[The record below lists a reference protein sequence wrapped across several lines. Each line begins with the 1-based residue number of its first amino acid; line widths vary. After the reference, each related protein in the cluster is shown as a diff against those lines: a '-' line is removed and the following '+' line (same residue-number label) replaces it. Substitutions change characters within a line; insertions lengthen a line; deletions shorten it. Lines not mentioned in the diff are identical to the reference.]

1 MTRTRIGLLAS
12 GGGSNLQ
19 AILDHLASLGAARHG
34 DVVLVASNRPDAGAL
49 ARAERAGISRVV
61 LRSPH
66 APDGAELAGALADHG
81 VQLVALAGYMRLVPP
96 EVTAAFRGRM
106 LNVHPALLPEFGGP
120 GMYGPRV
127 HRAVL
132 EAGAALAAHGV
143 ELVALA
149 GYMRL
154 VPPDVTAAF
163 RGRMLNVHPALL
175 PEFGGPG
182 MYGPRVHRAVLHAGA
197 SLSGPSVHFVDEV
210 YDHGALIAQW
220 PVPVL
225 SHDDEHSLAA
235 RVLRAEH
242 LLYPR
247 VVDAVAAGEV
257 RLGSDGRAV
266 SDRFAEPRLPT
277 MDPDLDDATLAAA
290 LDEALARTR

>member
-1 MTRTRIGLLAS
+1 MRTRIGVLAS

-19 AILDHLASLGAARHG
+19 AILDHLAALGDARHG

-66 APDGAELAGALADHG
+66 APDGAELAGALADHD

-96 EVTAAFRGRM
+96 EVTAAYRGRM

-127 HRAVL
+127 HRTVL
-132 EAGAALAAHGV
+132 RAGA
-143 ELVALA
+143 
-149 GYMRL
+149 
-154 VPPDVTAAF
+154 T
-163 RGRMLNVHPALL
+163 
-175 PEFGGPG
+175 
-182 MYGPRVHRAVLHAGA
+182 
-197 SLSGPSVHFVDEV
+197 LSGPTVHFVDEV

-225 SHDDEHSLAA
+225 PHDDEHSLAA

-257 RLGSDGRAV
+257 RLGDDGRVV
-266 SDRFAEPRLPT
+266 SERFREPRLPS
-277 MDPDLDDATLAAA
+277 MDARLDDVT
-290 LDEALARTR
+290 LARTLDDLLGLPLTSS

>member
-1 MTRTRIGLLAS
+1 MLAS

-19 AILDHLASLGAARHG
+19 ALLDHLAARGDARGG

-49 ARAERAGISRVV
+49 ARAERAGIPRVV

-66 APDGAELAGALADHG
+66 APHGAELAGALADHD

-132 EAGAALAAHGV
+132 QAGA
-143 ELVALA
+143 
-149 GYMRL
+149 
-154 VPPDVTAAF
+154 TF
-163 RGRMLNVHPALL
+163 
-175 PEFGGPG
+175 
-182 MYGPRVHRAVLHAGA
+182 
-197 SLSGPSVHFVDEV
+197 SGPSVHFVDEV

-225 SHDDEHSLAA
+225 PHDDEHSLAA

-247 VVDAVAAGEV
+247 VVDAVAAGDV
-257 RLGSDGRAV
+257 RLERDGRVAGG
-266 SDRFAEPRLPT
+266 RFRQPRLPV
-277 MDPDLDDATLAAA
+277 MDPSLDDASLAAE
-290 LDEALARTR
+290 LDESLERAY

>member
-1 MTRTRIGLLAS
+1 VTRARIAVLAS

-19 AILDHLASLGAARHG
+19 AILDHLAALGESRHG

-49 ARAERAGISRVV
+49 ARAARAEIPRVV

-66 APDGAELAGALADHG
+66 APDGPDLDEALEAHR
-81 VQLVALAGYMRLVPP
+81 VELVALAGYMRLVPAA
-96 EVTAAFRGRM
+96 VTSAFLGRM

-120 GMYGPRV
+120 GMYGERV

-132 EAGAALAAHGV
+132 KAGATH
-143 ELVALA
+143 
-149 GYMRL
+149 
-154 VPPDVTAAF
+154 
-163 RGRMLNVHPALL
+163 
-175 PEFGGPG
+175 
-182 MYGPRVHRAVLHAGA
+182 
-197 SLSGPSVHFVDEV
+197 SGPSVHFVDEV
-210 YDHGALIAQW
+210 YDHGAVIAQW

-225 SHDDEHSLAA
+225 ADDDERSLAA

-257 RLGSDGRAV
+257 RLGADHRVV
-266 SDRFAEPRLPT
+266 SARFPQSRLPT
-277 MDPDLDDATLAAA
+277 MNPTLDDQ
-290 LDEALARTR
+290 ALARFLDDLLRLPTPTG

>member
-1 MTRTRIGLLAS
+1 MTRTRIGVLAS

-34 DVVLVASNRPDAGAL
+34 DVVLVASIRPDAGSL
-49 ARAERAGISRVV
+49 TRAERAGISRVV

-66 APDGAELAGALADHG
+66 APDGVELDSALAAHG

-132 EAGAALAAHGV
+132 QAGAA
-143 ELVALA
+143 
-149 GYMRL
+149 
-154 VPPDVTAAF
+154 
-163 RGRMLNVHPALL
+163 
-175 PEFGGPG
+175 
-182 MYGPRVHRAVLHAGA
+182 
-197 SLSGPSVHFVDEV
+197 LSGPSVHFVDEV

-220 PVPVL
+220 PVPV
-225 SHDDEHSLAA
+225 LAA

-257 RLGSDGRAV
+257 RLGADGRVV
-266 SDRFAEPRLPT
+266 SDRFSELRLPT
-277 MDPDLDDATLAAA
+277 MDPSLDDATLAAG
-290 LDEALARTR
+290 LDEALAGAR